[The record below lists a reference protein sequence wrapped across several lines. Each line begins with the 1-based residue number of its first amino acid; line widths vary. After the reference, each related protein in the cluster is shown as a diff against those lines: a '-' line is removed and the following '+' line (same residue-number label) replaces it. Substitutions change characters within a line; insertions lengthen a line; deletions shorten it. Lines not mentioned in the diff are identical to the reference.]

1 VKRILFGTVFI
12 AVAVLVTATLL
23 FQIQA
28 TPSLKSVRD
37 GFRSSDRAILD
48 RNGQVIDEVRVEKK
62 VRRLNW
68 VELKEVTPAF
78 IAALLKAEDKRFY
91 YHPGVD
97 VLALSKATLGK
108 ITRRSDRGAS
118 TISMQLTELVE
129 KRSTRGRRTV
139 AQKIRQIF
147 KAVALEMSWSKEEIL
162 EAYINLIQYR
172 SELQGL
178 SAASFGLFDK
188 SPSALTRGES
198 AVIVALIRAPNA
210 GVERVRSRACRL
222 LTSMGSPSDCALLTP
237 EHLSYVEQGYRIRPF
252 MRMAP
257 FIAKKLAANKEAN
270 KGDGLIRS
278 TLDRGIQWV
287 AIHSL
292 QRKIAGMK
300 DQNMGDGAIV
310 VIENSTGNILAYVGN
325 IGKGSKGEYVDA
337 ASSMRQAGSTLKPLI
352 FAKAIDER
360 ILTAATVLE
369 DSPMAISVTTGLYR
383 PANFDKSFR
392 NMVTVRAALGA
403 SLNIPAVRALELVG
417 VDTFVETMAQLGF
430 SNLQRADFY
439 GPSLALGSAD
449 VKLIELANAY
459 RTLANKGMWSPVR
472 FSPDILSTEA
482 PRRVYSEEAAFIMT
496 TILSDREA
504 RASTF
509 GLSNSLSTTFFTAVK
524 TGTSQDMR
532 DNWTVGF
539 SEKYTVAV
547 WAGNQNGD
555 AMWNV
560 SGVQGAAPVWQEVM
574 MYLHSKQSSQA
585 PIPPATVVQKDVF
598 FEHTKQRR
606 TEWFIAGTE
615 PATEN
620 VHAKEETRTAIT
632 YPLDKTMIAMDPDIP
647 EKNHRMFI
655 QVSAPDQDHNVY
667 LNGRRLGRAQAML
680 AWTPEPGKFELELR
694 DSEGHMVDKVQ
705 FEVRGPR
712 MASAKKPV
720 PPQNL

>member
-1 VKRILFGTVFI
+1 MKRILFRLVFI
-12 AVAVLVTATLL
+12 AAAVFTTAALL
-23 FQIQA
+23 LQIRN
-28 TPSLKSVRD
+28 TPSPESVRAT
-37 GFRSSDRAILD
+37 FRSSDHAILD
-48 RNGQVIDEVRVEKK
+48 RNGQIIDEVRIEKK

-78 IAALLKAEDKRFY
+78 IAALLKAEDQRFF

-97 VLALSKATLGK
+97 PLALGKATLGK
-108 ITRRSDRGAS
+108 ILRRSDRGAS
-118 TISMQLTELVE
+118 TISMQLTELIE
-129 KRSTRGRRTV
+129 KRTTRGRRSV
-139 AQKIRQIF
+139 IQKMRQIF
-147 KAVALEMSWSKEEIL
+147 RAVAMEMAWSKEEIL
-162 EAYINLIQYR
+162 EAYINLIHYR

-178 SAASFGLFDK
+178 SAAAFGLFDK
-188 SPSALTRGES
+188 NPSNLTRGES
-198 AVIVALIRAPNA
+198 AVVVALIRAPNA
-210 GVERVRSRACRL
+210 GVARVRTRACKL
-222 LTSMGSPSDCALLTP
+222 LTTMGNSSDCALLTP
-237 EHLSYVEQGYRIRPF
+237 EHLTYIEQGYRIRPF
-252 MRMAP
+252 IRMAP
-257 FIAKKLAANKEAN
+257 FIAKKLANNKESN
-270 KGDGLIRS
+270 KGEGLIRS
-278 TLDRGIQWV
+278 TLDRGVQWV

-292 QRKIAGMK
+292 QRKIGGMK
-300 DQNMGDGAIV
+300 NQNMNDGAAV
-310 VIENSTGNILAYVGN
+310 VIENSTGNVLAYVGN

-337 ASSMRQAGSTLKPLI
+337 VVAMRQAGSTLKPLI

-369 DSPMAISVTTGLYR
+369 DSPMAISVTSGLYR
-383 PANFDKSFR
+383 PMNFDKSYR
-392 NMVTVRAALGA
+392 NMVTVRSALGA

-417 VDTFVETMAQLGF
+417 VDTFVETMSQLGF
-430 SNLQRADFY
+430 TNLQRPDFY

-449 VKLIELANAY
+449 VKLIELANAF
-459 RTLANKGMWSPVR
+459 RTLANKGVWSQVR

-482 PRRVYSEEAAFIMT
+482 PRRVFSEEASFIMT

-509 GLSNSLSTTFFTAVK
+509 GLSNALGTTFFTAVK

-539 SEKYTVAV
+539 SDRYTVAV

-560 SGVQGAAPVWQEVM
+560 SGVQGAAPVWQEIM
-574 MYLHSKQSSQA
+574 TYLHSRVGSQE
-585 PIPPATVVQKDVF
+585 PNPPAGVVRKTVY

-606 TEWFIAGTE
+606 SEWFVAGTE
-615 PATEN
+615 PSNDDIA
-620 VHAKEETRTAIT
+620 AKSESRSAFSYPIDKSIVAI
-632 YPLDKTMIAMDPDIP
+632 DPDIP
-647 EKNHRMFI
+647 DKNHRLFI

-680 AWTPEPGKFELELR
+680 PWEPQTGNYRLELR
-694 DSEGHMVDKVQ
+694 DSRGQVLDKVE

-712 MASAKKPV
+712 MASSLKKA